1 MAENIENNGC
11 LQRDSAEHEGY
22 AKAHRSF
29 NLIWKERG
37 SAQPKLLEA
46 ILHKDNF
53 NRAYKRV
60 KANKG
65 APGIDGMTIKEALSY
80 LQEHQQ
86 ELTNRI
92 YRGKYTPSPV
102 RRVEIPKPDGGVRK
116 LGIPTVIDRTL
127 QQAITQQLVPIYE
140 PLFTDGSYGYRPNRD
155 AKGAILKVKEYAE
168 QGYTYAVV
176 LDLSKYFDT
185 INHEILINLLRK
197 NVKDERVVQLI
208 KRYLKSGVMENGVV
222 IETEEG
228 SPQGGNLSPLLANIY
243 LNEFD
248 WEFLKR
254 DVPCIRYADDIVLLA
269 KSRKA
274 SERLLESSTRYLEE
288 KLKLIVNREKSRTVS
303 VFAIRNFKFLG
314 FALGRNRSGIY
325 VRVHAKSWEKFKS
338 KLKELSSRKLCQ
350 SIKPSLEK
358 IKVYARGWLNYYGI
372 ASMKSN
378 MNEVNGCSITEY
390 VCVYGNN
397 GNVCEPDTET

>member
-11 LQRDSAEHEGY
+11 SQRDSAEHEGY
-22 AKAHRSF
+22 AKARRSF
-29 NLIWKERG
+29 NLIWKERD

-65 APGIDGMTIKEALSY
+65 APGIDGMTIEEALPY

-102 RRVEIPKPDGGVRK
+102 RRVEIPKLDGGVRK

-140 PLFTDGSYGYRPNRD
+140 PLFTDGCYGYRPNRD
-155 AKGAILKVKEYAE
+155 AKGATLKIKEYAE

-208 KRYLKSGVMENGVV
+208 KRYL
-222 IETEEG
+222 
-228 SPQGGNLSPLLANIY
+228 
-243 LNEFD
+243 
-248 WEFLKR
+248 
-254 DVPCIRYADDIVLLA
+254 
-269 KSRKA
+269 
-274 SERLLESSTRYLEE
+274 EE
-288 KLKLIVNREKSRTVS
+288 KLKLTVNREKSRTVS

-338 KLKELSSRKLCQ
+338 KLKELSSRKRCQ
-350 SIKPSLEK
+350 SIKPSLER

-378 MNEVNGCSITEY
+378 MNDINGWLYHRIRM
-390 VCVYGNN
+390 CVWKQWKCVRTRYRNLRVMGVPQDLGWKTANSRRGYWFTTHTVVMN
-397 GNVCEPDTET
+397 MAMTKERLINSGFYDLATAYQSVHINY